1 MIETKHVQ
9 TAQSTMREEI
19 YAFADESDLP
29 FRIVMAGITHPDP
42 SYRIERSKKRN
53 RIFVF
58 EYVIFGQGEIEIE
71 GNRYKVAE
79 GDTYI
84 LTPDTDQ
91 CYYSDK
97 NEPFKKIWVNI
108 ESSYLSALLEAH
120 GLRYGVY
127 RYNSYSKLEEILR
140 IAKSCRSL
148 ALASAEAAPLL
159 LSLIEALSQKYEKK
173 EDRNI
178 AHMAREHMD
187 ALNGTAFSPTE
198 LAGAL
203 HVSLSTL
210 TRDFRRTYGCTP
222 YEYYLSQKEKI
233 AKSLLQNTALSAK
246 EIAFR
251 LGFSDEHY
259 FSNFFK
265 KRTGLRPM
273 EYKKGCSFDP

>member
-1 MIETKHVQ
+1 MIETKREQ
-9 TAQSTMREEI
+9 STQSTMREEI
-19 YAFADESDLP
+19 YAFANESDLP
-29 FRIVMAGITHPDP
+29 FRILMAGITHPDP

-58 EYVIFGQGEIEIE
+58 EYVISGQGEIEID
-71 GNRYKVAE
+71 GNWYKVSE

-97 NEPFKKIWVNI
+97 NDPFKKIWVNI
-108 ESSYLSALLEAH
+108 ESSYLSILLEAH

-127 RYNSYSKLEEILR
+127 RYNSFSKLEEILR
-140 IAKSCRSL
+140 IAKSGRSL
-148 ALASAEAAPLL
+148 AAASSEAAPII
-159 LSLIEALSQKYEKK
+159 LSLIEDLSQKYEKT
-173 EDRNI
+173 EERTLAQI
-178 AHMAREHMD
+178 AKAHID
-187 ALNGTAFSPTE
+187 ALNGAAFAPTS
-198 LAGAL
+198 LAAKL

-210 TRDFRRTYGCTP
+210 TRDFLTAFGSTP
-222 YEYYLSQKEKI
+222 YEYYLSHKEML
-233 AKSLLQNTALSAK
+233 AKSLLQNTSLSAK

-265 KRTGLRPM
+265 KRTGLRPA
-273 EYKKGCSFDP
+273 EYKKGNTSH